1 MIRRAVPLILVASL
15 AGLPV
20 AAAESP
26 VSQAFG
32 NTIVSTYPDGRTGE
46 LWLQPNGAYTAK
58 GRRGD
63 PSNGHWSV
71 KGDKLCLRQSRPIPT
86 PFNFCTGMPRGGLDS
101 AWTAKAVTG
110 EQIRVKLVKGRYSGR
125 G

>member
-1 MIRRAVPLILVASL
+1 MIRLIAPLVLLSSL
-15 AGLPV
+15 IGVSAT
-20 AAAESP
+20 AAPSP
-26 VSQAFG
+26 VEQAFG

-46 LWLQPNGAYTAK
+46 LWLRPDGAYTAK

-71 KGDKLCLRQSRPIPT
+71 KGDQLCLRQSRPIPT
-86 PFNFCTGMPRGGLDS
+86 PFKYCTSVPTGGLETS
-101 AWTAKAVTG
+101 WSAKAVSG
-110 EQIRVKLVKGRYSGR
+110 EPIRVKLVKGRYSGR